1 MEWLKNTLGTF
12 KKKRNIMIIVSK
24 QWAQINPNNSDT
36 INTDVDILGWAQIT
50 KTCICS
56 FRGQTT
62 R

>member
-1 MEWLKNTLGTF
+1 MGTNKPKKNS
-12 KKKRNIMIIVSK
+12 N
-24 QWAQINPNNSDT
+24 T